1 MAKKNDWKYKFK
13 NLTDFHKAFASEKQC
28 IKFLEKKRWPKGV
41 ISPYDPKAKV
51 YKRGDGMYRCRT
63 TGKNFNVRIG
73 TIFQG
78 AKIPLYSWFWAI
90 YLVTSRKKGL
100 SSEQLARD
108 ISVTQKTSWMM
119 LQKIRGAFAYDDE
132 EMLDG
137 VVELD
142 ETFVGGKNIHRHK
155 KMKTLLSQGR
165 SHLDKVAVMGMLQRE
180 GRVRCVVTGDTKGE
194 HLTPNILEN
203 VSLDATLI
211 MDEWQG
217 YNTVKKVYDNYVVDH
232 GKGIYVSD
240 EGAYTNNIEGFW
252 GTFCKRAFSG
262 CYNMA
267 SGSHMH
273 RYFNEFSFRY
283 NTRKVSDKE
292 RFESFF
298 DNIEHHITY
307 NELVNEHK
315 ERNRRKLA
323 EIHAEQLPAYIKKQE
338 AKKKAAE
345 EKKAQATQ
353 LELFADI

>member
-1 MAKKNDWKYKFK
+1 MRTKDFSFTNV
-13 NLTDFHKAFASEKQC
+13 TDFHRAFASEKQC

-51 YKRGDGMYRCRT
+51 YKRGDGMYRCGT

-108 ISVTQKTSWMM
+108 IGVTQKTAWLM
-119 LQKIRGAFAYDDE
+119 LQKIRGAFAQDNE

-155 KMKTLLSQGR
+155 KMKTLFSQGR
-165 SHLDKVAVMGMLQRE
+165 SHLDKVAVMGMLQRD
-180 GRVRCVVTGDTKGE
+180 GKVICKVTGDTKSE
-194 HLTPNILEN
+194 HLTPNILQN

-217 YNTVKKVYDNYVVDH
+217 YNTVRKIYDNYVVDH

-273 RYFNEFSFRY
+273 RYFDEYAFRY

-298 DNIEHHITY
+298 DNIEHHSTY
-307 NELVNEHK
+307 NEIINEHK
-315 ERNRRKLA
+315 ERNRRTLA
-323 EIHAEQLPAYIKKQE
+323 EIHAEQLPAYIEKQE